1 MSIIKGTVEVT
12 LNLSKSTCYF
22 LRTGKCSLS
31 VVRDFAMSAPGKISK
46 NDLLYCP
53 RLYRA
58 MCNRERMK
66 PITVT
71 PCECGHAEVVSG
83 HQRACIASQKN
94 LELSIQPAGPEY
106 KADCPLCSGQ
116 ITFEENSGSNRIVAL
131 RVRVEDEE

>member
-53 RLYRA
+53 RLYQS
-58 MCNRERMK
+58 MKNRNSK
-66 PITVT
+66 PVT
-71 PCECGHAEVVSG
+71 IVPCQCGHGQVVTG
-83 HQRACIASQKN
+83 QQRACIASQKR
-94 LELSIQPAGPEY
+94 LELELKAEGDVIEPA
-106 KADCPLCSGQ
+106 CSFCTGQ
-116 ITFEENSGSNRIVAL
+116 LTFENNPTGPRVVTVRAL
-131 RVRVEDEE
+131 VHND

>member
-53 RLYRA
+53 RLYQS
-58 MCNRERMK
+58 MKNRKSK
-66 PITVT
+66 PVT
-71 PCECGHAEVVSG
+71 IVPCQCGHGQVVTG
-83 HQRACIASQKN
+83 QQRACIASQKG
-94 LELSIQPAGPEY
+94 LQLSMRPAGEEV
-106 KADCPLCSGQ
+106 KAACQVCGGQVTFDGESG
-116 ITFEENSGSNRIVAL
+116 GNRIVTLKAL
-131 RVRVEDEE
+131 VYRD

>member
-53 RLYRA
+53 RLYQS
-58 MCNRERMK
+58 MKNRKSK
-66 PITVT
+66 PVT
-71 PCECGHAEVVSG
+71 IVPCQCGHGQVVTG
-83 HQRACIASQKN
+83 QQRACIASQKR
-94 LELSIQPAGPEY
+94 LELPHDAGC
-106 KADCPLCSGQ
+106 ARFGH
-116 ITFEENSGSNRIVAL
+116 AL
-131 RVRVEDEE
+131 PVLLFHRNE